1 MSIIAAALRGLLT
14 ALGSPRILIG
24 LWLVNLLFALPFA
37 WMIGESIEQ
46 SVGGSLVHQ
55 NLRTGF
61 DTDWYGEYSDEAG
74 GIETTFKPT
83 LTGGGAI
90 FHNLEAWLSGKLFT
104 EYPALVGAGIVYAL
118 LWAFLM
124 GGLLDRYARP
134 AEKAVRARF
143 AQAGGLYFFRFVRLA
158 LISAVLYYLVFRLHG
173 WMFEW
178 LESAMRD
185 VTRERTVLWASL
197 GVYLLTAFLL
207 TLVHMSFAYAKIA
220 TVVEN
225 RKVMLLAALRGVGFV
240 FSFPGKAFGLYY
252 GLIAVSGVTLVIYTL
267 IAPGAG
273 QSNLFTIVFAF
284 LIGQIYLVAK
294 LVVRLTLYAG
304 QTHLFK
310 AHAPR

>member
-1 MSIIAAALRGLLT
+1 LSIIAAALRGLLT

-61 DTDWYGEYSDEAG
+61 DTDWYGEYSDEAR

-178 LESAMRD
+178 LESATRD

-197 GVYLLTAFLL
+197 GVYLLTASLL

-273 QSNLFTIVFAF
+273 QSNLFTIVVAF